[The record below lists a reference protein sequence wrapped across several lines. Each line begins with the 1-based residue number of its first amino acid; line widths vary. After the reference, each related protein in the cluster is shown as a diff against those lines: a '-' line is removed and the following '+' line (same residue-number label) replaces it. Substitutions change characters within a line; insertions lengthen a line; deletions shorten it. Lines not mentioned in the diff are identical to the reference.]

1 VAVDR
6 VTRDS
11 TTPTERTLV
20 ILAGIT
26 LAGSV
31 LLNAWVCDDAYVT
44 MRTVEAFLRGDGLVW
59 NPGERVQASTHPLWL
74 ALLVLARAVGV
85 SAYAALLGAGLLC
98 TALLVLVMTRIHDPR
113 RVWPV
118 LMVLAASPAFV
129 HFATSG
135 LEAPLT
141 HLLLAAFY
149 VGAVRGTSLRV
160 LALLASGVALCRMDA
175 VLFCVAPMLLRVHE
189 DARKRGPLR
198 AFGDAALGVLPF
210 LAWSL
215 FALVYYGSAVPNTA
229 YAKLAHGTSRTE
241 VIAQGVSYLW
251 TTVTFDPPGT
261 ALAVLG
267 MAAAL
272 RDGRRVMLACGV
284 SVLLYVAYVVSVGG
298 DFMAG
303 RFTTPVLV
311 AGAVLWLVSTWGDEH
326 LELATRTTRR
336 RAALVGLIAVLGVLP
351 HDHVATPLARSLG
364 LPIPAGP
371 LPLHSTHWVTVEQAF
386 YWRATAL
393 LEVARSSS
401 PPPRHEWA
409 DRGRSMGAEGGVHLA
424 RNIGFAG
431 FAAAGGATLVDPYA
445 LSDAFLARLP
455 AARNIDWH
463 VGHYRRAIPYGYPQ
477 SVADGRCHMD
487 DPELCE
493 LFDLVRS
500 VTHGPVFAEGRLDDI
515 LRLHRFRPSPR
526 LTERMVHGDL
536 VQSVE
541 QPPEPIR
548 FLDSGLDVRFEA
560 PLTQRWVARVSP
572 CREYEA
578 QLFRGDQRVLV
589 ERAVAQRASDGAA
602 GCVLTVP
609 IRSGAVSRVRILPL
623 ERPGPYHYLGVVSP

>member
-98 TALLVLVMTRIHDPR
+98 TALLVLVVTRHEPR

-189 DARKRGPLR
+189 DARKHGPLR

-229 YAKLAHGTSRTE
+229 YAKLAHGTSRLE

-284 SVLLYVAYVVSVGG
+284 SVLLYVVYVVSVGG

-371 LPLHSTHWVTVEQAF
+371 LPLHSTHWVTVEQGF
-386 YWRATAL
+386 YWEATAL

-401 PPPRHEWA
+401 PPPRHELGGTGA
-409 DRGRSMGAEGGVHLA
+409 RHGRRRGRAPRAQHRLRGLRGCRRRHPGGPVRAVGRVPGAPPCGPQHRLA
-424 RNIGFAG
+424 RG
-431 FAAAGGATLVDPYA
+431 A
-445 LSDAFLARLP
+445 LSARHSIRLP
-455 AARNIDWH
+455 A
-463 VGHYRRAIPYGYPQ
+463 
-477 SVADGRCHMD
+477 
-487 DPELCE
+487 
-493 LFDLVRS
+493 VRGGWTLS
-500 VTHGPVFAEGRLDDI
+500 HG
-515 LRLHRFRPSPR
+515 
-526 LTERMVHGDL
+526 
-536 VQSVE
+536 
-541 QPPEPIR
+541 
-548 FLDSGLDVRFEA
+548 
-560 PLTQRWVARVSP
+560 
-572 CREYEA
+572 
-578 QLFRGDQRVLV
+578 
-589 ERAVAQRASDGAA
+589 
-602 GCVLTVP
+602 
-609 IRSGAVSRVRILPL
+609 
-623 ERPGPYHYLGVVSP
+623 RPGAL